1 MTIYDLRFS
10 PKRLASGLLVTLLL
24 ITGCT
29 ERVVVEDKFDG
40 RSPLVWKLESDE
52 QGQTAIQDG
61 QLTFSIPAA
70 GVARYVAA
78 EGLIVGDFVAQVEV
92 MQLAGSKNSG
102 YGMVFRMQ
110 DVLSTTP
117 QFYRFD
123 ITGNGRFMVEKRT
136 AENGWERLTD
146 GWQDTTL
153 LLTGFDNRNLLKVE
167 AQGSDLGFFINGF
180 EVFSVNDSTY
190 SSGGFGLDAG
200 TFDQGGLVVA
210 FDNFSLETR

>member
-1 MTIYDLRFS
+1 MITT
-10 PKRLASGLLVTLLL
+10 GLLIIALLE
-24 ITGCT
+24 TSCA
-29 ERVVVEDKFDG
+29 ERVIVEDKFDG
-40 RSPLVWKLESDE
+40 ASPLVWKLESDE

-78 EGLIVGDFVAQVEV
+78 EGLVAENFVAQVEV
-92 MQLAGSKNSG
+92 MQLSGSTNSG
-102 YGMVFRMQ
+102 YGMVVRVQ
-110 DVLSTTP
+110 DVAEIAP

-123 ITGNGRFMVEKRT
+123 ITGNGRFMVERRM
-136 AENGWERLTD
+136 AANGWERLTN

-153 LLTGFDNRNLLKVE
+153 LLTGHNNRNLLKVE
-167 AQGSDLGFFINGF
+167 AEGSDLGFFINGF
-180 EVFSVNDSTY
+180 EVFSVADSTY